1 MSPLW
6 QNWAGQQRCAPTAI
20 ERPRS
25 EEELAELVAR
35 SRGPLKVVGS
45 GHSFTDIACTD
56 GLMLDLSRLDQVRS
70 VDGEL
75 VTVEAGITLA
85 ALGVELAERG
95 LALENQGD
103 IDRQSLAGALA
114 TGTHGTGARFRNL
127 SAKVAALRLVDGS
140 GEVVDLSGKSDP
152 DAWRAARV
160 GLGALGV
167 VSALTLRCVPLF
179 TVRRVDEPRPLA
191 DTLDRL
197 DEHADR
203 HHHFELYAFPHADK
217 ALCRFSERIDGAP
230 EPESEWRLWVQERV
244 LENAVMGAAA
254 RAGRLAPA
262 LIPPL
267 NRGITGLVSRSVK
280 VDRSHRVYASRRA
293 VRFTEMEY
301 AIPRAHA
308 REAVERVLELV
319 PRRSLP
325 VGFPIEVRFVAGDDA
340 LLSPSHGRD
349 TCYVAVHQYL
359 GMEYETYFRAV
370 ESIMDDYGGR
380 PHWGKRH
387 YQSAATLAPRY
398 PEWERFASVR
408 ARLDPHGRFE
418 NDYTRRVLG
427 ELRGS
432 GGSGGPR

>member
-6 QNWAGQQRCAPTAI
+6 QNWAGQQRCAPTAT
-20 ERPRS
+20 ERARS
-25 EEELAELVAR
+25 EEELAALVGG
-35 SRGPLKVVGS
+35 SSGPLKVAGS

-56 GLMLDLSRLDQVRS
+56 GLMLDLSRMDRVLS
-70 VDGEL
+70 LEGEL

-85 ALGVELAERG
+85 ALGAELADRG

-103 IDRQSLAGALA
+103 IDRQTLAGALA
-114 TGTHGTGARFRNL
+114 TATHGTGARFRNL
-127 SAKVAALRLVDGS
+127 SASVVALRLVDGS
-140 GEVVDLSGKSDP
+140 GEVVELSGDSDP
-152 DAWRAARV
+152 DGWRAARV
-160 GLGALGV
+160 GLGALGA
-167 VSALTLRCVPLF
+167 VSAITLRCVPLF

-191 DTLDRL
+191 ETLDRL
-197 DEHADR
+197 DEHADD
-203 HHHFELYAFPHADK
+203 HDHFELYVFPHANK
-217 ALCRFSERIDGAP
+217 ALCRFSERIDAPP
-230 EPESEWRLWVQERV
+230 EPGSEWRLLVQERL

-262 LIPPL
+262 LIPL
-267 NRGITGLVSRSVK
+267 VNRGITGLVSRSVK

-301 AIPRAHA
+301 AVPRAHA
-308 REAVERVLELV
+308 RETVERVLELV
-319 PRRSLP
+319 PRRGLP

-340 LLSPSHGRD
+340 LLSPAHGRD

-370 ESIMDDYGGR
+370 ESIMDEYGGR

-408 ARLDPHGRFE
+408 ARLDPAGRFE
-418 NDYTRRVLG
+418 NDYLRRVLG

-432 GGSGGPR
+432 DGRGGRR

>member
-1 MSPLW
+1 MSPPW
-6 QNWAGQQRCAPTAI
+6 QNWARQQRCAPAAI
-20 ERPRS
+20 ERPRDGD
-25 EEELAELVAR
+25 ELAALVGG
-35 SRGPLKVVGS
+35 SRGPLKVAGS
-45 GHSFTDIACTD
+45 GHSFSDIACTD
-56 GLMLDLSRLDQVRS
+56 GLMLDLSRMDRVLS
-70 VDGEL
+70 VDGEI

-85 ALGVELAERG
+85 GLGVELAERG

-103 IDRQSLAGALA
+103 IDRQALAGALA

-127 SAKVAALRLVDGS
+127 SANVAALRLVLGS
-140 GEVVDLSGKSDP
+140 GEVVELSAGSDP
-152 DAWRAARV
+152 DGWRAARV
-160 GLGALGV
+160 GLGALGA
-167 VSALTLRCVPLF
+167 VSAISLRCVPLF
-179 TVRRVDEPRPLA
+179 TLRRVDEPRPLRE
-191 DTLDRL
+191 TLGRL
-197 DEHADR
+197 DEHADG
-203 HHHFELYAFPHADK
+203 HDHFELYAFPYADK
-217 ALCRFSERIDGAP
+217 ALCRFSERIDGP
-230 EPESEWRLWVQERV
+230 PRRESEWRLWVQERL

-262 LIPPL
+262 LIPRL

-319 PRRSLP
+319 PRRGLP

-340 LLSPSHGRD
+340 LLSPTHGRD
-349 TCYVAVHQYL
+349 TCYVAVHQYV

-370 ESIMDDYGGR
+370 EAIMDHYGGR

-398 PEWERFASVR
+398 PEWGRFAAVR
-408 ARLDPHGRFE
+408 ERLDPEGRFE
-418 NDYTRRVLG
+418 NDYLRRVLG
-427 ELRGS
+427 ELSGS
-432 GGSGGPR
+432 GASGGRR